1 MIYRISHTTTYDYT
15 DSISLSHHL
24 LRLSPRNLPHQRCLH
39 HEVHIDPQPAIAE
52 RHVDYFGNAVTF
64 LTIEGAHKKLVVKSE
79 SNVSLMPPA
88 VPASAET
95 PAWENVRESGRGR
108 QMGHSLEGSEF
119 VFDSPLVRTTDD
131 FAAYAAPSFPKN
143 RPILEAALDLTKR
156 IHADF
161 KFDPKATTLATPL
174 EEVFKNR
181 RGVCQDFAQFEIA
194 CFRSL
199 GLPARYVSG
208 YLETDPPP
216 GKPRF
221 VGADAS
227 HAWVSF
233 YCHGIGW
240 IDVDPTNNVL
250 PGTRHIAVAYG
261 RDYNDVTPIRGVI
274 LGAGEHTLK
283 VAVDVVE
290 MKEPAKAGAAKSVP
304 KRPSS

>member
-1 MIYRISHTTTYDYT
+1 MLYRITHTTTYDYA
-15 DSISLSHHL
+15 DSVSLSHHL
-24 LRLSPRNLPHQRCLH
+24 LRLAPRNLSHQRCLH
-39 HEVHIDPQPAIAE
+39 HDIQINPQPSIAE
-52 RHVDYFGNAVTF
+52 RHTDYFGNVVTF
-64 LTIEGAHKKLVVKSE
+64 VTVEGAHKKLVVKSE
-79 SNVSLMPPA
+79 SDVTVTPPILPFA
-88 VPASAET
+88 AET
-95 PAWENVRESGRGR
+95 PAWETVRESSRGR
-108 QMGHSLEGSEF
+108 QIGHSLEASEF
-119 VFDSPLVRTTDD
+119 VFDSPLVRAVDE
-131 FAAYAAPSFPKN
+131 FAAYAETSFPKG

-156 IHADF
+156 IYTDF

-181 RGVCQDFAQFEIA
+181 RGVCQDFAQLEIA

-240 IDVDPTNNVL
+240 IDVDPTNNVI
-250 PGTRHIAVAYG
+250 PGMRHIVVAYG
-261 RDYNDVTPIRGVI
+261 RDYNDVSPIRGVI
-274 LGAGEHTLK
+274 LGSGEHTLK
-283 VAVDVVE
+283 VSVDVLALE
-290 MKEPAKAGAAKSVP
+290 EPRGPVAAKSIS
-304 KRPSS
+304 KSTAS

>member
-1 MIYRISHTTTYDYT
+1 MIYKITHTTTYDYT
-15 DSISLSHHL
+15 DNVSFSHHL
-24 LRLSPRNLPHQRCLH
+24 LRLTPRELSHQRCLH
-39 HEVHIDPQPAIAE
+39 HEVTIDPQPAVAQS
-52 RHVDYFGNAVTF
+52 HFDYFGNATTF
-64 LTIEGAHKKLVVKSE
+64 LTIEGAHRKLVVKGE
-79 SNVSLMPPA
+79 SQVSILPRSIP
-88 VPASAET
+88 T
-95 PAWENVRESGRGR
+95 PSGTSAWEIVRESSRGQ
-108 QMGHSLEGSEF
+108 QMGQSLDASEF
-119 VFDSPLVRTTDD
+119 VFDSPLVRSTNAIGD
-131 FAAYAAPSFPKN
+131 YALPSFPKN
-143 RPILEAALDLTKR
+143 RPVLEAALDLTKR

-181 RGVCQDFAQFEIA
+181 RGVCQDFAQLQIA

-240 IDVDPTNNVL
+240 LDVDPTNNVM
-250 PGTRHIAVAYG
+250 PGARHIAVAYG
-261 RDYNDVTPIRGVI
+261 RDYDDVSPIRGVI

-283 VAVDVVE
+283 VSVDVVALE
-290 MKEPAKAGAAKSVP
+290 ELPKIFTEKSVQEI
-304 KRPSS
+304 SSK

>member
-1 MIYRISHTTTYDYT
+1 MIYRVTHTTTYDYT
-15 DSISLSHHL
+15 DSVSLSHHL
-24 LRLSPRNLPHQRCLH
+24 LRLMPRDLPHQRCLTH
-39 HEVHIDPQPAIAE
+39 AVDIDPKPAIAE
-52 RHVDYFGNAVTF
+52 RHFDYFGNAVTF
-64 LTIEGAHKKLVVKSE
+64 LTIEGAHRKLIVKSE
-79 SNVSLMPPA
+79 SSVAVTPRVIPPPA
-88 VPASAET
+88 ET
-95 PAWENVRESGRGR
+95 LAWESVRESSRG
-108 QMGHSLEGSEF
+108 QQIGHSLDASEF
-119 VFDSPLVRTTDD
+119 VFDSPLVRTKDD

-143 RPILEAALDLTKR
+143 RPILEAALNLTKR

-181 RGVCQDFAQFEIA
+181 RGVCQDFAQFQIA

-250 PGTRHIAVAYG
+250 PTARHITVAYG
-261 RDYNDVTPIRGVI
+261 RDYDDVSPIRGVI
-274 LGAGEHTLK
+274 LGAGQHTLK
-283 VAVDVVE
+283 VAVDVVA
-290 MKEPAKAGAAKSVP
+290 MGEPAKAVVEKSARKVVA
-304 KRPSS
+304 S

>member
-1 MIYRISHTTTYDYT
+1 MIYRVTHTTTYDYT

-88 VPASAET
+88 VPVSAET

-143 RPILEAALDLTKR
+143 RSILGAALDLTKR

-174 EEVFKNR
+174 EELFKNR
-181 RGVCQDFAQFEIA
+181 RGVCQDFAHFQIGCLRA
-194 CFRSL
+194 M

-208 YLETDPPP
+208 YMETVPPP
-216 GKPRF
+216 GKPRLA
-221 VGADAS
+221 GADAS
-227 HAWVSF
+227 HAWVQVF
-233 YCHGIGW
+233 IPPDTW
-240 IDVDPTNNVL
+240 VDVDPTNNIL
-250 PGTRHIAVAYG
+250 PSDRHIVLGWG
-261 RDYNDVTPIRGVI
+261 RDFDDVSPIRGVI
-274 LGAGEHTLK
+274 IGGGKHELK
-283 VAVDVVE
+283 VGVDVIPVQASQ
-290 MKEPAKAGAAKSVP
+290 P
-304 KRPSS
+304 